1 MNKLIFCTI
10 FSFSLSVTAVF
21 GQTTKSQPLTLE
33 EAMSEVEDVYEV
45 GADEEIDNFDFLY
58 NGKESFKYDRT
69 MVDNLMNEA
78 YKHLGARYR
87 LGSKGP
93 NAFDCSGFTSYVYR
107 QNNMN
112 IGNSSRDQ
120 YARNI
125 PVKRSEMQPGDL
137 VFFTSP
143 RSGRGVGHVGIVIDY
158 DPVTQ
163 VFTFIHASTKDGV
176 KVSKSTDGYYSRRF
190 VGVRRVQ

>member
-10 FSFSLSVTAVF
+10 LSLAMSATTVF

-58 NGKESFKYDRT
+58 DGKESFKYDGT
-69 MVDNLMNEA
+69 MIDNLMNEA

-93 NAFDCSGFTSYVYR
+93 NTFDCSGFTSYVYR
-107 QNNMN
+107 QSNVN

-120 YARNI
+120 YARNT

-158 DPVTQ
+158 NPVTQ

>member
-1 MNKLIFCTI
+1 MSAT
-10 FSFSLSVTAVF
+10 TVF

-58 NGKESFKYDRT
+58 DGKESFKYDRT

-107 QNNMN
+107 QSNVN

-120 YARNI
+120 YARNT

-143 RSGRGVGHVGIVIDY
+143 RSGRGVGHGGIVIDY

>member
-10 FSFSLSVTAVF
+10 LSLAMSATTVF

-58 NGKESFKYDRT
+58 DGKESFKYDRT

-87 LGSKGP
+87 FGSKGP

-107 QNNMN
+107 QSNVN

-120 YARNI
+120 YARNT

>member
-1 MNKLIFCTI
+1 MKQLIFCTI
-10 FSFSLSVTAVF
+10 ICLLTSVSHAV
-21 GQTTKSQPLTLE
+21 GQTVKSVPQTLE
-33 EAMSEVEDVYEV
+33 EVLSEVEDVFEV
-45 GADEEIDNFDFLY
+45 GDGEEIDNFDFLY
-58 NGKESFKYDRT
+58 TGKESFSYDKA
-69 MVDNLMNEA
+69 MVDNLMEEA

-87 LGSKGP
+87 FGSKGP
-93 NAFDCSGFTSYVYR
+93 NTFDCSGFTSYVYR
-107 QNNMN
+107 QNNME
-112 IGNSSRDQ
+112 IGASSRDQ

-125 PVKRSEMQPGDL
+125 PVKRSEMQAGDL

-176 KVSKSTDGYYSRRF
+176 KVSKSTDGYYNRRF

>member
-1 MNKLIFCTI
+1 MSAT
-10 FSFSLSVTAVF
+10 TVF

-58 NGKESFKYDRT
+58 DGKESFKYDGT
-69 MVDNLMNEA
+69 MIDNLMNEA

-93 NAFDCSGFTSYVYR
+93 NTFDCSGFTSYVYR
-107 QNNMN
+107 QSNMN

-158 DPVTQ
+158 NPVTQ